1 MTSDLGVIAFFFKEV
16 THHPNVCVCIPGRN
30 YKGQLLFHQIEVPG
44 HTQPRKSVP
53 GLFLEICFSCSTFFP
68 LSNAR
73 NREGHRAD
81 YIGYT
86 QAAFR
91 LPSRTLSVQF
101 RPDHNSPELNL
112 SFTLSFL
119 SMKNIYWGLS

>member
-1 MTSDLGVIAFFFKEV
+1 M
-16 THHPNVCVCIPGRN
+16 CIPGRN
-30 YKGQLLFHQIEVPG
+30 HLGQLLSHQTEVPG
-44 HTQPRKSVP
+44 HAHPRKSVL

-81 YIGYT
+81 YIGDMR
-86 QAAFR
+86 AAFR
-91 LPSRTLSVQF
+91 LPSRALSVQF

>member
-1 MTSDLGVIAFFFKEV
+1 MTSDLGVIFFFFLRD
-16 THHPNVCVCIPGRN
+16 HPSSQCLSVHPWEKPSGVALIQPNRGIWSHTPYEEHTGFGFRD
-30 YKGQLLFHQIEVPG
+30 LLFLQY
-44 HTQPRKSVP
+44 
-53 GLFLEICFSCSTFFP
+53 FL
-68 LSNAR
+68 LSNVR

-81 YIGYT
+81 YIGYM

-91 LPSRTLSVQF
+91 LPSRALSVQF
-101 RPDHNSPELNL
+101 RPDRNSPELNL